1 MASYVQVSNL
11 DFQEIKTALK
21 EYLRAQSDF
30 SSYDFEGSAMSVLL
44 DTLAYNTYYTAF
56 NTNMVVNELF
66 LDSAS
71 LRDNV
76 IALAK
81 QLGYRPK
88 SKVAPEAR
96 VTFTASYPQT
106 SPEVA
111 VLQKGT
117 GFTTVFN
124 DTLYSYVTIEDQSVP
139 VENGVAYFDSVP
151 IYEGTLITST
161 FVVNTALP
169 SQRFIIQ
176 NQGVDTSSVRVKVFE
191 SIQSTFHETY
201 DYAENILDVN
211 STSTA
216 FFLDE
221 VEDERYELFFGDGV
235 LGKKLENGN
244 KIEVSYIVTNG
255 PETNGAK
262 SFTFN
267 GVITDK
273 FSNTGFVYNI
283 AVDSSA
289 TEASNGGAD
298 IESISKI
305 KFNAPKYFSTQDRA
319 VTATDYASIVR
330 QIYPAISDIIT
341 FGGEEDS
348 PPEYGKVKIVIKPE
362 SASFLSSTTKKSI
375 VDQMKKYMVA
385 SVTPEIVDPSILYI
399 EATSSIF
406 YSTSITT
413 QKPEEIRN
421 KVISGINSYLA
432 QSTVEKFNGKFRFSK
447 FVSTIDNSD
456 RSINSN
462 ATSIMMRKDFYPQ
475 INSTSFYEVCF
486 QNEFDKECDG
496 PTLMSTGFKVT
507 EFPSYTVYFE
517 DRDGVIALYR
527 LDSLTGEKITLND
540 SIGSVD
546 YVNGEI
552 MLFDLT
558 IIQGSFSDNKIE
570 IRVKPLS
577 NDINASR
584 ELYLDVDVTKSK
596 FTVYPE

>member
-1 MASYVQVSNL
+1 MASYVQVANL

-66 LDSAS
+66 LDSAT

-88 SKVAPEAR
+88 SKVAPKAQ
-96 VTFTASYPQT
+96 VSFTASYPQT
-106 SPEVA
+106 APKVA
-111 VLQKGT
+111 LLQKGT

-124 DTLYSYVTIEDQSVP
+124 DTLYSYVTIEDQSTP
-139 VENGVAYFDSVP
+139 VENGVAYFDDIPV
-151 IYEGTLITST
+151 YEGTLINST
-161 FVVNTALP
+161 FVVNTSLP

-176 NQGVDTSSVRVKVFE
+176 NPGVDTSTVRVKVYE
-191 SIQSTFHETY
+191 SVQSTFYETY
-201 DYAENILDVN
+201 DYAENILDV
-211 STSTA
+211 TSESKA

-221 VEDERYELFFGDGV
+221 IEDERYELFFGDGV

-244 KIEVSYIVTNG
+244 KIEVSYLVTNG

-273 FSNTGFVYNI
+273 FSNIGFVYNV
-283 AVDSSA
+283 AVNSSA
-289 TEASNGGAD
+289 TVASNGGAD
-298 IESISKI
+298 IESVSKI

-319 VTATDYASIVR
+319 VTANDYGSIVR

-341 FGGEEDS
+341 FGGEEDD

-362 SASFLSSTTKKSI
+362 SASFLSATTKRDI
-375 VDQMKKYMVA
+375 VDKMKKYMVA
-385 SVTPEIVDPSILYI
+385 SVIPEIIDPSILFV
-399 EATSSIF
+399 EVTSGI
-406 YSTSITT
+406 YYNTSLTT

-421 KVISGINSYLA
+421 KVISGINAYLREA
-432 QSTVEKFNGKFRFSK
+432 SVEKFNGKFRFSK
-447 FVSTIDNSD
+447 FVSTIDNAD

-475 INSTSFYEVCF
+475 INNSSYYEVCF
-486 QNEFDKECDG
+486 QNEFDVECDG
-496 PTLMSTGFKVT
+496 PTLMSTGFKVS
-507 EFPSYTVYFE
+507 EYPSYTVYFE

-540 SIGSVD
+540 SIGD
-546 YVNGEI
+546 VNYAKGEV
-552 MLFDLT
+552 MLYDLT
-558 IIQGSFSDNKIE
+558 IVQGTFADNKIE